1 MLIELPKHAEI
12 FGCVKIHEI
21 QKILKFESE
30 TFESPL
36 LRGISRNELDEV
48 LNRTVVI
55 IPVKNEKLHLLDG
68 VLRSIPS
75 GCEVIVVS
83 NSQRGENDIFRMEKD
98 IVHNFHRVT
107 RHPVTIVHQKDPGLG
122 VAFKEANYEEIL
134 DNSGFVRDGK
144 AEGMVVGLTLAKNM
158 GRDYVCFVDADNYIP
173 CSVNEYVKLYAAGF
187 ILSQTPYSM
196 IRLHWR
202 YKPKVMEDRLYFKKW
217 GRVSEITN
225 KYLNML
231 VSVHT
236 GFETNI
242 IKTGNAGE
250 HGMTMKLAEI
260 MAHSTGYSV
269 EPYQLV
275 YLLEEFWKGDS
286 KYKEATN
293 SGIEVYQ
300 IETLNPHVHE
310 DKGDEHIKEMLL
322 GSLSTIYHSKLANET
337 IRKEIMN
344 ELKKNEMI
352 KKEKELKKNRILPP
366 IAEMDMKKF
375 IEVLLN
381 HAETLTTYSQE
392 I

>member
-1 MLIELPKHAEI
+1 MLLELPKHAEI

-21 QKILKFESE
+21 QKVLKFESKP
-30 TFESPL
+30 FESPL
-36 LRGISRNELDEV
+36 LKGISKEEMDDV

-55 IPVKNEKLHLLDG
+55 IPVKDEKLHLLDG
-68 VLRSIPS
+68 VLRSVPI
-75 GCEVIVVS
+75 GCDIIVVS

-98 IVHNFHRVT
+98 IVSNFHRVT
-107 RHPVTIVHQKDPGLG
+107 GHPITIIHQKDPGLG
-122 VAFKEANYEEIL
+122 IAFKEAGYTAIL
-134 DNSGFVRDGK
+134 DEAGFVRNGK
-144 AEGMVVGLTLAKNM
+144 AEGMVVGLALAKNT
-158 GRDYVCFVDADNYIP
+158 GREYVCFVDADNYIP
-173 CSVNEYVKLYAAGF
+173 CSVNEYIRLYAAGF
-187 ILSQTPYSM
+187 IISQTPYSM
-196 IRLHWR
+196 VRLHWR

-225 KYLNML
+225 KYLNL
-231 VSVHT
+231 LISIHT

-275 YLLEEFWKGDS
+275 YLLEEFWKGDTEF
-286 KYKEATN
+286 KEAMN

-310 DKGDEHIKEMLL
+310 DKGDEHIREMLL
-322 GSLSTIYHSKLANET
+322 GSLSTIYYSKLANDT
-337 IRKEIMN
+337 IRKEILE

-352 KKEKELKKNRILPP
+352 KKARELKKNRILPP
-366 IAEMDMKKF
+366 IAKMNIEKF
-375 IEVLLN
+375 VEVLLN
-381 HAETLTTYSQE
+381 HSETLTMLSKE
-392 I
+392 D